1 MNHSKTIN
9 EDKNFGCLFLIPLQN
24 LTILLKQF
32 DSLSD
37 ENNIQD
43 DDGDDNKPSNYNYC
57 DLG

>member
-9 EDKNFGCLFLIPLQN
+9 DDKNFGCLFLIPLQN